1 MWSWRSEGA
10 GLKTE
15 ADLIVAEQL
24 VILLA
29 EGVFRL
35 RQDLDEILLAE
46 AVKRCNDGQ
55 TADQLGND
63 AEFQQIVR
71 LNELEELAHVA
82 VSLALDRRVKAD
94 GRLVGALLD
103 DLVQSVKRTAADE
116 QNVRCVDL
124 DEFLLGVLAP
134 ALRRNVRDRTLK
146 DLQKRLLHTP
156 QAHLL

>member
-63 AEFQQIVR
+63 AEFQQIQRVLVTEDCVR
-71 LNELEELAHVA
+71 NGSKPVVTRDPSKPRAPIKNA
-82 VSLALDRRVKAD
+82 
-94 GRLVGALLD
+94 
-103 DLVQSVKRTAADE
+103 
-116 QNVRCVDL
+116 
-124 DEFLLGVLAP
+124 GV
-134 ALRRNVRDRTLK
+134 TL
-146 DLQKRLLHTP
+146 
-156 QAHLL
+156 